1 MSPPHPFSRP
11 IRLNQ
16 IGAGVTR
23 SLDADEGE
31 RRALAKWLD
40 LVAVDA
46 FSAELSLAP
55 SVVGWTL
62 KGRVRAEVTQ
72 SCGLTLAPLP
82 ATIDETFSIGLMEA
96 GETVEGEVEVSL
108 DDDAPDLI
116 ENGQIDLGHHAVE
129 QLGLALDPFPRAPDA
144 EFVAP
149 EESAEISPF
158 AVLKGL
164 KTGGAASET

>member
-1 MSPPHPFSRP
+1 MSPQHPFSRP

-23 SLDADEGE
+23 EFEADEGE

-40 LVAVDA
+40 LVAIDL
-46 FSAELSLAP
+46 FSADLSLSP
-55 SVVGWTL
+55 SMLGWTL
-62 KGRVRAEVTQ
+62 KGRVRAQVTQ
-72 SCGLTLAPLP
+72 SCGLTLVPLP
-82 ATIDETFSIGLMEA
+82 ATIDQTFSVSLVEA
-96 GETVEGEVEVSL
+96 AEAVDGEVEVSL

-116 ENGQIDLGHHAVE
+116 ENGQIDLGYHAVE
-129 QLGLALDPFPRAPDA
+129 QLGLALDPFPRAPGA
-144 EFVAP
+144 EFVPP

-164 KTGGAASET
+164 KTGGDTSET